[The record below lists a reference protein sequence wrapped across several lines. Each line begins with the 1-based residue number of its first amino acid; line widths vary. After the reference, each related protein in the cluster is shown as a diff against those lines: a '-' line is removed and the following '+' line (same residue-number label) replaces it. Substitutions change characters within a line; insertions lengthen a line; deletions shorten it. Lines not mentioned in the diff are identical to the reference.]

1 MTRAEILHHLRVF
14 LMRCKNMDGSYPSVA
29 YPAVLPK
36 DIEAIEA
43 VVAGMEAR
51 EAEAGRAA

>member
-1 MTRAEILHHLRVF
+1 MTRAEILHHLRVL

-29 YPAVLPK
+29 YPAVFPK
-36 DIEAIEA
+36 DIEALEA
-43 VVAGMEAR
+43 VVAGMERA